1 MKDDVFSSMV
11 TWGGKKSLE
20 MWRVGGVI
28 QKNVPNA
35 RCETW
40 QVMCDG
46 WWWVWIFL
54 FFIFF
59 WNVNESHHRYCIVNK
74 VGLRIKS
81 PCLCVVP
88 AGWQRGLA
96 HSMPNF
102 PLSLCKYH
110 KMSTGFSLCLC
121 ASMCVCMRVSNWA
134 SPCLSVHAS
143 ALSLIFYYL
152 PLVFLSC
159 LSLGCLSSAPG
170 FPNVKWQQR
179 GSQRAR
185 CTFLMERFY
194 ILTSLP
200 SLRLHLAR
208 WGRKRK
214 RQTEGRYIN
223 KLHINLIGC
232 WFSSDSQ
239 ADTPTY
245 LDVSLADRLTSTCS
259 SNMGVPAKCFFIIV
273 KSIVFTDFFV
283 RLVLVYSSVC
293 QSCIQGRSDT
303 CHLRVYSC
311 DRVF

>member
-1 MKDDVFSSMV
+1 MTSDV
-11 TWGGKKSLE
+11 
-20 MWRVGGVI
+20 
-28 QKNVPNA
+28 
-35 RCETW
+35 
-40 QVMCDG
+40 
-46 WWWVWIFL
+46 WWMDL
-54 FFIFF
+54 FF
-59 WNVNESHHRYCIVNK
+59 WNVSESHHRYCIVNK
-74 VGLRIKS
+74 VVLRIKS

-121 ASMCVCMRVSNWA
+121 ASMCVCVCVSNWA
-134 SPCLSVHAS
+134 SPCLSVHVS

-194 ILTSLP
+194 ILTSLS

-223 KLHINLIGC
+223 KLHINLICC

-239 ADTPTY
+239 MDTPTY

-259 SNMGVPAKCFFIIV
+259 SRQQHGRARKMFFIIA
-273 KSIVFTDFFV
+273 KSIVFTGFLSGLFWFIPVFV
-283 RLVLVYSSVC
+283 RVSFNDDWTPATWEFIHATKTPSFLITQLFCY
-293 QSCIQGRSDT
+293 
-303 CHLRVYSC
+303 HLSKCRW
-311 DRVF
+311 